1 MWSMHEDCFRAT
13 SISDSY
19 EFETRQLGDAVV
31 KVSRRVIVLRDREE
45 TYFDFMGVSTLS
57 IVA

>member
-1 MWSMHEDCFRAT
+1 MHEDCFRAT